1 LWLSR
6 TEEGWAPQPVKKRC
20 WWSRVRTEGVGGA
33 LLAVEA
39 GEEEKRLVGPDGA
52 AADRVVVD
60 IGAKR
65 SAT

>member
-1 LWLSR
+1 
-6 TEEGWAPQPVKKRC
+6 VKKRC